1 MKQAEG
7 GRRNG
12 TVFTFFIQEF
22 RSVMDNPAAS
32 SKDVSTAIRGYGY
45 FAAVS
50 TFSTSLLYPRIVR
63 ANDISITLKSQ
74 SCNCFWLK
82 LLYYYFCR

>member
-1 MKQAEG
+1 MLVKQAES

-22 RSVMDNPAAS
+22 RSVMVNPAAS

-50 TFSTSLLYPRIVR
+50 TFSTNVLCLNGVHEH
-63 ANDISITLKSQ
+63 
-74 SCNCFWLK
+74 
-82 LLYYYFCR
+82 YYSHMN

>member
-1 MKQAEG
+1 MLVKQAES

-22 RSVMDNPAAS
+22 RSVMDNPSAS

-50 TFSTSLLYPRIVR
+50 TYSPPMCCALVCTNI
-63 ANDISITLKSQ
+63 ITVI
-74 SCNCFWLK
+74 
-82 LLYYYFCR
+82 

>member
-50 TFSTSLLYPRIVR
+50 TFSSNVKLCRHFSSLAIH
-63 ANDISITLKSQ
+63 
-74 SCNCFWLK
+74 
-82 LLYYYFCR
+82 